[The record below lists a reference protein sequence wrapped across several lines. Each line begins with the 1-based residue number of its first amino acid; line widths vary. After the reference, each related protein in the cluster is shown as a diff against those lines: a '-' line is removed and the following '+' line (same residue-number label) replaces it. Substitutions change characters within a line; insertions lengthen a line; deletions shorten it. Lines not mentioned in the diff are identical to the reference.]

1 MNTAACMGY
10 GKKER
15 NSNQKENMSLDLTL
29 KIGGEAGQGVQTVGY
44 VLSKTFARG
53 GFYLFA
59 NQDYMSRIRGGHNFF
74 QIRIKEDPV
83 YASSERVDI
92 LIALDKATVEMHR
105 PELKEK
111 GIIIFDGE
119 HIDISDQPFHL
130 LSVPLERLAREE
142 GGNKLF
148 SNSVALGAALGIL
161 AYRFDTLAQVLKEIF
176 AKRGEEIAENNIK
189 AAKAGY
195 DFIQENHK
203 DSCLYPLE
211 SGRSDKKMLIS
222 GNEALSLGA
231 IAAGCKFMAAYPMTP
246 STGVITYLA
255 GKAEQYG
262 MVAEQAEDEI
272 AAINMAI
279 GASFAGVRA
288 MVATSGG
295 GFSLMVEALGLAGMT
310 ETPLVI
316 IEAQRSGPSTGLPTR
331 TAQAD
336 LEFVLHASQ
345 GEFPRAIFAPATAED
360 AFWSVVKA
368 FNVAEKYQVPVIIM
382 SDQHLA
388 DSYLTCKKFDLNKVK
403 IERGIISDAELA
415 KIKEYKRHQFT
426 QSGISPR
433 ALPSQE
439 GRIVITDSDEHD
451 EEGHLTED
459 LEMGKKMIQK
469 RLRKAEGLA
478 SEIEPPKVYPC
489 ENTEIVLIGW
499 GSTYGALREAVD
511 ILIKQGMD
519 VSLMH
524 FQEIWPFPAQFVSS
538 ILSKAEKS
546 FCVENNATG
555 QLAHIIRAE
564 TGKEVTAKILKFDG
578 RPFRPQYII
587 RELKKGGK
595 TWSL

>member
-1 MNTAACMGY
+1 
-10 GKKER
+10 
-15 NSNQKENMSLDLTL
+15 MSVDFTL
-29 KIGGEAGQGVQTVGY
+29 KIGGEAGQGMQTIGY

-53 GFYLFA
+53 GFHLFA

-74 QIRIKEDPV
+74 QIRVKEDPV
-83 YASSERVDI
+83 YASSEEVDI
-92 LIALDKATVEMHR
+92 LIALDKATVETHR
-105 PELKEK
+105 LEIKEK
-111 GIIIFDGE
+111 GVIIFDGE
-119 HIDISDQPFHL
+119 HIDISGQPPHL
-130 LSVPLERLAREE
+130 LNVPLERLAREE

-148 SNSVALGAALGIL
+148 SNSVAVGGALGIL
-161 AYRFDTLAQVLKEIF
+161 AYQFDILGQVLKEVF
-176 AKRGEEIAENNIK
+176 SKRGEEIVENNIK
-189 AAKAGY
+189 AARAGY
-195 DFIQENHK
+195 DFMQKNYK
-203 DSCLYPLE
+203 DFCLSPLK

-222 GNEALSLGA
+222 GNESLSLGA
-231 IAAGCKFMAAYPMTP
+231 MAAGCKFISAYPMTP
-246 STGVITYLA
+246 STGIITYLA
-255 GKAEQYG
+255 GKAKQYG
-262 MVAEQAEDEI
+262 LVAEQAEDEI
-272 AAINMAI
+272 AAINMAV

-316 IEAQRSGPSTGLPTR
+316 IEAQRPGPSTGLPTR

-403 IERGIISDAELA
+403 IERGIISDAELT
-415 KIKEYKRHQFT
+415 KIKDYKRHRFT
-426 QSGISPR
+426 QSGISLR
-433 ALPSQE
+433 ALPSQK

-451 EEGHLTED
+451 EEGHLTEN
-459 LEMGKKMIQK
+459 LEMANKMVQK
-469 RLRKAEGLA
+469 RLKKREGLA
-478 SEIEPPKVYPC
+478 SEIEPPKIYPH
-489 ENTEIVLIGW
+489 EDAQIILIGW
-499 GSTYGALREAVD
+499 GSTYGALREALDV
-511 ILIKQGMD
+511 LINQGMD

-538 ILSKAEKS
+538 ILSKVKKS

-564 TGKEVTAKILKFDG
+564 TGKQVTAKILKFDG
-578 RPFRPQYII
+578 RPFSPQYII
-587 RELKKGGK
+587 RKLKKRGK

>member
-1 MNTAACMGY
+1 
-10 GKKER
+10 
-15 NSNQKENMSLDLTL
+15 MSVDLTL
-29 KIGGEAGQGVQTVGY
+29 KIGGEAGQGMQTIGY
-44 VLSKTFARG
+44 VLSKTFARD

-74 QIRIKEDPV
+74 QIRVKEKPV
-83 YASSERVDI
+83 YALSEKVDI
-92 LIALDKATVEMHR
+92 LIALDKATVELHR

-111 GIIIFDGE
+111 GVIIFDGE
-119 HIDISDQPFHL
+119 YIDISDQPPHL

-148 SNSVALGAALGIL
+148 SNSVAVGSALGIL
-161 AYRFDTLAQVLKEIF
+161 AYQLDILAQVLKEVF
-176 AKRGEEIAENNIK
+176 SKQGEEITQNNIK
-189 AAKAGY
+189 AARAGY
-195 DFIQENHK
+195 DFMQKNYK
-203 DSCLYPLE
+203 DFQLFPLK

-231 IAAGCKFMAAYPMTP
+231 IAAGCKFMSAYPMTP
-246 STGVITYLA
+246 STGIITYLA
-255 GKAEQYG
+255 GKAKQCG
-262 MVAEQAEDEI
+262 LVAEQAEDEI
-272 AAINMAI
+272 AAINMAV

-295 GFSLMVEALGLAGMT
+295 GFSLMVEALGLVGMT

-316 IEAQRSGPSTGLPTR
+316 VEAQRSGPSTGLPTR

-388 DSYLTCKKFDLNKVK
+388 DSYLTCKKFDLSKVK
-403 IERGIISDAELA
+403 IERGIISDTELA
-415 KIKEYKRHQFT
+415 KIKDYKRHRFT
-426 QSGISPR
+426 QSGISLR
-433 ALPSQE
+433 ALPSQK

-459 LEMGKKMIQK
+459 LEIANKMAQK
-469 RLRKAEGLA
+469 RLKKREGLA
-478 SEIEPPKVYPC
+478 REIEPPKVYPH

-499 GSTYGALREAVD
+499 GSTYGALREALDV
-511 ILIKQGMD
+511 LINQGMD
-519 VSLMH
+519 ISLMH
-524 FQEIWPFPAQFVSS
+524 FQEIWPFPTQFVTS
-538 ILSKAEKS
+538 ILSKVKKS

-555 QLAHIIRAE
+555 QLAHIIQAE
-564 TGKEVTAKILKFDG
+564 TGKQVTGKILKFDG
-578 RPFRPQYII
+578 RPFSPQYVI
-587 RELKKGGK
+587 RELKKRK
-595 TWSL
+595 E

>member
-1 MNTAACMGY
+1 
-10 GKKER
+10 
-15 NSNQKENMSLDLTL
+15 MSVDLTL
-29 KIGGEAGQGVQTVGY
+29 KIGGEAGQGMQTIGY

-74 QIRIKEDPV
+74 QIRVKEDPV
-83 YASSERVDI
+83 YASSEEVDI

-105 PELKEK
+105 LELKEK
-111 GIIIFDGE
+111 GVIIFDGE
-119 HIDISDQPFHL
+119 HIDISGEPSRL

-148 SNSVALGAALGIL
+148 SNSVAVGGALGIL
-161 AYRFDTLAQVLKEIF
+161 AYQFDILAQVLKEIF
-176 AKRGEEIAENNIK
+176 ARRGEEIVQNNIK
-189 AAKAGY
+189 AARAGY
-195 DFIQENHK
+195 DFMQKNYK
-203 DSCLYPLE
+203 DFCLFWLK
-211 SGRSDKKMLIS
+211 SGRSDKKMLVS

-231 IAAGCKFMAAYPMTP
+231 MAAGCKFMSAYPMTP
-246 STGVITYLA
+246 STGIITYLA
-255 GKAEQYG
+255 GKAKQCG
-262 MVAEQAEDEI
+262 LVAEQAEDEI

-316 IEAQRSGPSTGLPTR
+316 VEAQRSGPSTGLPTR

-388 DSYLTCKKFDLNKVK
+388 DSYLTCSKFDLGKVK

-415 KIKEYKRHQFT
+415 KIKDYKRHRFT

-439 GRIVITDSDEHD
+439 GRIVVTDSDEHD

-459 LEMGKKMIQK
+459 LEIANKMAQK
-469 RLRKAEGLA
+469 RLKKREGLA
-478 SEIEPPKVYPC
+478 SEIEPPKVYPH

-499 GSTYGALREAVD
+499 GSTCGALREALDV
-511 ILIKQGMD
+511 LIKQGMD

-538 ILSKAEKS
+538 ILSKAKKS
-546 FCVENNATG
+546 FCVENNASG

-564 TGKEVTAKILKFDG
+564 TGKQVTAKILKFDG
-578 RPFRPQYII
+578 RPFSPQYII
-587 RELKKGGK
+587 RELEKGGK
-595 TWSL
+595 RWSL

>member
-1 MNTAACMGY
+1 V
-10 GKKER
+10 
-15 NSNQKENMSLDLTL
+15 SVDLTL
-29 KIGGEAGQGVQTVGY
+29 KIGGEAGQGMQTIGH

-53 GFYLFA
+53 GFHLFA

-74 QIRIKEDPV
+74 QIRVKEEPV
-83 YASSERVDI
+83 SALSEEVDI
-92 LIALDKATVEMHR
+92 LIALDEATVEIHR

-111 GIIIFDGE
+111 GVIIFDGE
-119 HIDISDQPFHL
+119 HIDISGQPPHL

-148 SNSVALGAALGIL
+148 SNSVAVGAALGVLDYEFHI
-161 AYRFDTLAQVLKEIF
+161 LAQVLREVF
-176 AKRGEEIAENNIK
+176 GRRGEETVQNNIK
-189 AAKAGY
+189 AARAGY
-195 DFIQENHK
+195 DFTRENYK
-203 DSCLYPLE
+203 NSQLSPLE
-211 SGRSDKKMLIS
+211 LGKSDKKMLIS

-231 IAAGCKFMAAYPMTP
+231 MAAGCKFMAAYPMTP
-246 STGVITYLA
+246 STGIITYLA
-255 GKAEQYG
+255 GKAREFG
-262 MVAEQAEDEI
+262 LVAEQAEDEI

-295 GFSLMVEALGLAGMT
+295 GFSLMVEALGLVGMT

-316 IEAQRSGPSTGLPTR
+316 IEAQRPGPSTGLPTR

-388 DSYLTCKKFDLNKVK
+388 DSYRTCHKFDLRKVK
-403 IERGIISDAELA
+403 IERGIISDAELT
-415 KIKEYKRHQFT
+415 KIKDYRRHRFT
-426 QSGISPR
+426 PSGISPR
-433 ALPSQE
+433 AFPSQK

-451 EEGHLTED
+451 EDGHLTED
-459 LEMGKKMIQK
+459 LEMGKKMVQK
-469 RLRKAEGLA
+469 RLKKIEALA
-478 SEIEPPKVYPC
+478 TEIEPPQVYPH
-489 ENTEIVLIGW
+489 ENAQIILIGW

-511 ILIKQGMD
+511 ILIDQGVN

-524 FQEIWPFPAQFVSS
+524 FQEIWPFPTQFVTS
-538 ILSKAEKS
+538 ILSKAKQS

-555 QLAHIIRAE
+555 QLARIIRAE
-564 TGKEVTAKILKFDG
+564 TGRKVTGKILKFDG
-578 RPFRPQYII
+578 RPFSSQYII
-587 RELKKGGK
+587 TELKKKKG
-595 TWSL
+595 

>member
-1 MNTAACMGY
+1 
-10 GKKER
+10 
-15 NSNQKENMSLDLTL
+15 MSVDLTL
-29 KIGGEAGQGVQTVGY
+29 KIGGEAGQGMQTIGY

-53 GFYLFA
+53 GFHLFA

-74 QIRIKEDPV
+74 QIRVKEEPV
-83 YASSERVDI
+83 SALSEEVDI
-92 LIALDKATVEMHR
+92 LIALDEATVEIHR

-111 GIIIFDGE
+111 GVIIFDGE
-119 HIDISDQPFHL
+119 HIDISAQPPHL

-148 SNSVALGAALGIL
+148 SNSVAVGAALGVLDYEFHIL
-161 AYRFDTLAQVLKEIF
+161 AGVLKEAF
-176 AKRGEEIAENNIK
+176 GKRGEEIVQNNVK
-189 AAKAGY
+189 AARAGY
-195 DFIQENHK
+195 DFIQENYK
-203 DSCLYPLE
+203 DSQLPPLQ
-211 SGRSDKKMLIS
+211 SGKGDKKMLLS

-231 IAAGCKFMAAYPMTP
+231 MAAGCKFMAAYPMTP
-246 STGVITYLA
+246 STGIITYLA
-255 GKAEQYG
+255 GKAREFG
-262 MVAEQAEDEI
+262 LVAEQAEDEI

-316 IEAQRSGPSTGLPTR
+316 IEAQRPGPSTGLPTR

-382 SDQHLA
+382 SDHHLA
-388 DSYLTCKKFDLNKVK
+388 DSYLTCNKFDLTKVK
-403 IERGIISDAELA
+403 IERGIISDAQLE
-415 KIKEYKRHQFT
+415 KIKDYKRHRFT

-433 ALPSQE
+433 ALPSQK
-439 GRIVITDSDEHD
+439 GGIVITDSDEHD

-459 LEMGKKMIQK
+459 LEMGKKMVQK
-469 RLRKAEGLA
+469 RHKKIEVLA
-478 SEIEPPKVYPC
+478 TEIEPPQVYPH
-489 ENTEIVLIGW
+489 ENAQIILIGW

-511 ILIKQGMD
+511 ILTDQGMN

-524 FQEIWPFPAQFVSS
+524 FQEIWPFPAQFVTS
-538 ILSKAEKS
+538 ILSKVKQS

-564 TGKEVTAKILKFDG
+564 TGSQLTGKILKFDG
-578 RPFRPQYII
+578 RPFSPQYII
-587 RELKKGGK
+587 KELKKK
-595 TWSL
+595 KV

>member
-1 MNTAACMGY
+1 
-10 GKKER
+10 
-15 NSNQKENMSLDLTL
+15 MSVDLTL
-29 KIGGEAGQGVQTVGY
+29 KIGGEAGQGMQTIGY

-53 GFYLFA
+53 GFHLFA

-74 QIRIKEDPV
+74 QIRVKEEPV
-83 YASSERVDI
+83 NALSEEVDI
-92 LIALDKATVEMHR
+92 LIALDKATVEIHR

-111 GIIIFDGE
+111 GVIIFDGE
-119 HIDISDQPFHL
+119 HVDISPQPHL
-130 LSVPLERLAREE
+130 LSVPLERLARDE
-142 GGNKLF
+142 GGNRLF
-148 SNSVALGAALGIL
+148 SNSVAAGAALGVLDYEFHIL
-161 AYRFDTLAQVLKEIF
+161 AGVLKKVF
-176 AKRGEEIAENNIK
+176 GKRGEEIVQNNVK
-189 AAKAGY
+189 AARAGY
-195 DFIQENHK
+195 DFIQKNYK
-203 DSCLYPLE
+203 DSQVSPLQP
-211 SGRSDKKMLIS
+211 GKSDKKMLIS

-231 IAAGCKFMAAYPMTP
+231 MAAGCKFMAAYPMTP
-246 STGVITYLA
+246 STGIITYLA
-255 GKAEQYG
+255 GKARKFG
-262 MVAEQAEDEI
+262 LVAEQAEDEI

-295 GFSLMVEALGLAGMT
+295 GFSLMVEGLGLVGMT
-310 ETPLVI
+310 ETPLVV
-316 IEAQRSGPSTGLPTR
+316 IEAQRPGPSTGLPTR

-360 AFWSVVKA
+360 AFWSVIKA
-368 FNVAEKYQVPVIIM
+368 FNLAEKYQLPVIIM

-388 DSYLTCKKFDLNKVK
+388 DSYSTCHKFDLRKVK

-415 KIKEYKRHQFT
+415 KIKDYKRHRFT

-433 ALPSQE
+433 ALPSQK

-459 LEMGKKMIQK
+459 LEIANKMAQK
-469 RLRKAEGLA
+469 RLKKMEGLA
-478 SEIEPPKVYPC
+478 SEIEPPQVYPN
-489 ENTEIVLIGW
+489 EDAQIILIGW

-511 ILIKQGMD
+511 ILIDQGVD

-524 FQEIWPFPAQFVSS
+524 FQEIWPFPTQFVTSV
-538 ILSKAEKS
+538 LSKAKQS

-564 TGKEVTAKILKFDG
+564 TGKQVTGKILKFDG
-578 RPFRPQYII
+578 RPFSSQYII
-587 RELKKGGK
+587 TELKKKKG
-595 TWSL
+595 

>member
-1 MNTAACMGY
+1 
-10 GKKER
+10 
-15 NSNQKENMSLDLTL
+15 MSVDLTL
-29 KIGGEAGQGVQTVGY
+29 KIGGEAGQGMQTIGY
-44 VLSKTFARG
+44 VLCKTFARG

-74 QIRIKEDPV
+74 QIRVKEEPV
-83 YASSERVDI
+83 YALSEEVDI
-92 LIALDKATVEMHR
+92 LIALDKATVELHHL
-105 PELKEK
+105 EIKEK

-119 HIDISDQPFHL
+119 HIHISGQPSHL

-148 SNSVALGAALGIL
+148 SNSVAVGAALGVLSYEFDIL
-161 AYRFDTLAQVLKEIF
+161 AGVVKEVFD
-176 AKRGEEIAENNIK
+176 KRGEEIVQSNIK
-189 AAKAGY
+189 AAQAGY
-195 DFIQENHK
+195 DFMQKNYK
-203 DSCLYPLE
+203 DICLSPLK

-222 GNEALSLGA
+222 GNESLSLGA
-231 IAAGCKFMAAYPMTP
+231 MAAGCKFMSAYPMTP
-246 STGVITYLA
+246 STGIITYLA
-255 GKAEQYG
+255 GKAKQYG
-262 MVAEQAEDEI
+262 LVAEQAEDEI

-316 IEAQRSGPSTGLPTR
+316 VEAQRPGPSTGLPTR

-388 DSYLTCKKFDLNKVK
+388 DSYFTCKKFDLGKVK
-403 IERGIISDAELA
+403 IDRGIISDTELA
-415 KIKEYKRHQFT
+415 KIKDYRRHRFT

-433 ALPSQE
+433 AIPSQK

-459 LEMGKKMIQK
+459 LELANKMVQK
-469 RLRKAEGLA
+469 RLRKREGLV
-478 SEIEPPKVYPC
+478 SEIEPPRVYPR
-489 ENTEIVLIGW
+489 EDAELILIGW
-499 GSTYGALREAVD
+499 GSTYGALREALDV
-511 ILIKQGMD
+511 LIKQGMD
-519 VSLMH
+519 ISLMH
-524 FQEIWPFPAQFVSS
+524 FQEIWPFPTQFVTST
-538 ILSKAEKS
+538 LSKVKES

-555 QLAHIIRAE
+555 QLAHIIQAE
-564 TGKEVTAKILKFDG
+564 TGKQVTGKILRFDG
-578 RPFRPQYII
+578 RAFSPQYII
-587 RELKKGGK
+587 RELKKK
-595 TWSL
+595 KE

>member
-1 MNTAACMGY
+1 
-10 GKKER
+10 
-15 NSNQKENMSLDLTL
+15 MSVDLTL
-29 KIGGEAGQGVQTVGY
+29 KIGGEAGQGMQTIGY

-53 GFYLFA
+53 GFHLFA

-74 QIRIKEDPV
+74 QIRVKDDPV
-83 YASSERVDI
+83 YALSEKVDI
-92 LIALDKATVEMHR
+92 LIALDKATVELHR

-111 GIIIFDGE
+111 GVIIFDGE
-119 HIDISDQPFHL
+119 YIDISDQPPHL

-148 SNSVALGAALGIL
+148 SNSVAVGSALGIL
-161 AYRFDTLAQVLKEIF
+161 AYQLDILAQVLKEVF
-176 AKRGEEIAENNIK
+176 SKQGEEITQNNIK
-189 AAKAGY
+189 AARAGY
-195 DFIQENHK
+195 DFMQKNYK
-203 DSCLYPLE
+203 DFQLFPLK

-231 IAAGCKFMAAYPMTP
+231 IAAGCKFMSAYPMTP
-246 STGVITYLA
+246 STGIITYLA
-255 GKAEQYG
+255 GKAKQCG
-262 MVAEQAEDEI
+262 LVAEQAEDEI
-272 AAINMAI
+272 AAINMAV

-295 GFSLMVEALGLAGMT
+295 GFSLMVEALGLVGMT

-316 IEAQRSGPSTGLPTR
+316 VEAQRSGPSTGLPTR

-388 DSYLTCKKFDLNKVK
+388 DSYLTCKKFDLSKVK
-403 IERGIISDAELA
+403 IERGIISDTELA
-415 KIKEYKRHQFT
+415 KIKDYKRHRFT

-433 ALPSQE
+433 ALPSQK

-459 LEMGKKMIQK
+459 LEMGKKMAQK
-469 RLRKAEGLA
+469 RLKKREGLA
-478 SEIEPPKVYPC
+478 REIEPPKIYPHQDAQ
-489 ENTEIVLIGW
+489 IILIGW
-499 GSTYGALREAVD
+499 GSTYGALREALD

-519 VSLMH
+519 ISLMH
-524 FQEIWPFPAQFVSS
+524 FQEIWPFPTQFVTS
-538 ILSKAEKS
+538 ILSKVKQS

-555 QLAHIIRAE
+555 QLAHIIQAE
-564 TGKEVTAKILKFDG
+564 TGKQVTGRILKFDG
-578 RPFRPQYII
+578 RPFSPQYVI
-587 RELKKGGK
+587 RELKKRK
-595 TWSL
+595 E

>member
-1 MNTAACMGY
+1 
-10 GKKER
+10 
-15 NSNQKENMSLDLTL
+15 MSVDLTL
-29 KIGGEAGQGVQTVGY
+29 KIGGEAGQGMQTIGY
-44 VLSKTFARG
+44 VLSKTVARS
-53 GFYLFA
+53 GFHLFA

-74 QIRIKEDPV
+74 QIRVKEEPV
-83 YASSERVDI
+83 SAWSEEVDI
-92 LIALDKATVEMHR
+92 LIALDKATVKIHR

-111 GIIIFDGE
+111 GVIIFDGE
-119 HIDISDQPFHL
+119 HIDISLQPPHL

-148 SNSVALGAALGIL
+148 SNSVAVGATLGVLDYEFHI
-161 AYRFDTLAQVLKEIF
+161 LAQVLREAF
-176 AKRGEEIAENNIK
+176 GKRGEEIVQNNVK
-189 AAKAGY
+189 AATAGY
-195 DFIQENHK
+195 DFIQENYK
-203 DSCLYPLE
+203 DSQLSPLQ
-211 SGRSDKKMLIS
+211 SGKGNKKMLIS

-231 IAAGCKFMAAYPMTP
+231 MAAGCKFMAAYPMTP
-246 STGVITYLA
+246 STGIITYLA
-255 GKAEQYG
+255 GKAREFG
-262 MVAEQAEDEI
+262 LVAEQAEDEI

-295 GFSLMVEALGLAGMT
+295 GFSLMVEALGLVGMT

-316 IEAQRSGPSTGLPTR
+316 IEAQRPGPSTGLPTR

-345 GEFPRAIFAPATAED
+345 GEFLRAIFAPATAED

-388 DSYLTCKKFDLNKVK
+388 DSYCTCHKFDLRKVK
-403 IERGIISDAELA
+403 IERGIISDAELT
-415 KIKEYKRHQFT
+415 KIKDYRRHRFT
-426 QSGISPR
+426 PSGISPR
-433 ALPSQE
+433 AFPSQK

-459 LEMGKKMIQK
+459 LEMGKKMVQK
-469 RLRKAEGLA
+469 RLKKIEALA
-478 SEIEPPKVYPC
+478 TEIEPPQVYPH
-489 ENTEIVLIGW
+489 ENAQIILIGW

-511 ILIKQGMD
+511 ILIDQGVD

-524 FQEIWPFPAQFVSS
+524 FQEIWPFPTQLVTS
-538 ILSKAEKS
+538 ILSKAKQS

-564 TGKEVTAKILKFDG
+564 TGRKVTGKILKFDG
-578 RPFRPQYII
+578 RPFSSRYII
-587 RELKKGGK
+587 KELKNKKG
-595 TWSL
+595 

>member
-1 MNTAACMGY
+1 
-10 GKKER
+10 
-15 NSNQKENMSLDLTL
+15 MSVDLTL
-29 KIGGEAGQGVQTVGY
+29 KIGGEAGQGMQTIGY

-53 GFYLFA
+53 GFHLFA

-74 QIRIKEDPV
+74 QIRIKEEPV
-83 YASSERVDI
+83 YALSEKVDI
-92 LIALDKATVEMHR
+92 LIALDEATVEIHR

-111 GIIIFDGE
+111 GVIIFDGE
-119 HIDISDQPFHL
+119 HIDISGQPPHL
-130 LSVPLERLAREE
+130 LSVPLEHLAREE

-148 SNSVALGAALGIL
+148 SNSVAVGAALGVLDYEFDIL
-161 AYRFDTLAQVLKEIF
+161 AGVLREAF
-176 AKRGEEIAENNIK
+176 GRRGEEIIQNNVK
-189 AAKAGY
+189 AARAGY
-195 DFIQENHK
+195 DFIQENYK
-203 DSCLYPLE
+203 DSQLSPL
-211 SGRSDKKMLIS
+211 GLKKGDKKMLIS

-246 STGVITYLA
+246 STGIITYLA
-255 GKAEQYG
+255 GKASQFG
-262 MVAEQAEDEI
+262 LVAEQAEDEI

-295 GFSLMVEALGLAGMT
+295 GFSLMVEALGLAGIT

-316 IEAQRSGPSTGLPTR
+316 IEAQRPGPSTGLPTR

-368 FNVAEKYQVPVIIM
+368 FNLAEKYQVPVIIM

-388 DSYLTCKKFDLNKVK
+388 DSYLTCHKFDLRKVK
-403 IERGIISDAELA
+403 IERGIISHAELE
-415 KIKEYKRHQFT
+415 KIKDYKRHRLT

-433 ALPSQE
+433 ALPSQK

-451 EEGHLTED
+451 EAGHLTED
-459 LEMGKKMIQK
+459 LEMGKKMVQK
-469 RLRKAEGLA
+469 RLKKIEALA
-478 SEIEPPKVYPC
+478 SEIEPPQVYPH
-489 ENTEIVLIGW
+489 ENAQIILIGW

-511 ILIKQGMD
+511 VLIDQGMD

-524 FQEIWPFPAQFVSS
+524 FQEIWPFPAQSVTS
-538 ILSKAEKS
+538 ILSKVKQS

-555 QLAHIIRAE
+555 QLARIIRAE
-564 TGKEVTAKILKFDG
+564 TGSQVTGKILKFDG
-578 RPFRPQYII
+578 RPFSPQYII
-587 RELKKGGK
+587 KELKKK
-595 TWSL
+595 KV

>member
-1 MNTAACMGY
+1 
-10 GKKER
+10 
-15 NSNQKENMSLDLTL
+15 MSVDLTL
-29 KIGGEAGQGVQTVGY
+29 KIGGEAGQGMQTIGY

-53 GFYLFA
+53 GFHLFA

-74 QIRIKEDPV
+74 QIRVKEKPV
-83 YASSERVDI
+83 YALSEKVDI
-92 LIALDKATVEMHR
+92 LIALDKATVELHR

-111 GIIIFDGE
+111 GVIIFDGE
-119 HIDISDQPFHL
+119 HIDISDQPLHL

-148 SNSVALGAALGIL
+148 SNSVAVGSALGIFGYQL
-161 AYRFDTLAQVLKEIF
+161 DILAQVLKEVF
-176 AKRGEEIAENNIK
+176 SKQGEEITQNNIK
-189 AAKAGY
+189 AARAGY
-195 DFIQENHK
+195 DFIQENYK
-203 DSCLYPLE
+203 DFQFFPLK

-231 IAAGCKFMAAYPMTP
+231 IAAGCKFMSAYPMTP
-246 STGVITYLA
+246 STGIITYLA
-255 GKAEQYG
+255 GKAKQCG
-262 MVAEQAEDEI
+262 LVAEQAEDEI
-272 AAINMAI
+272 AAINMAV

-295 GFSLMVEALGLAGMT
+295 GFSLMVEALGLVGMT

-316 IEAQRSGPSTGLPTR
+316 VEAQRSGPSTGLPTR

-388 DSYLTCKKFDLNKVK
+388 DSYLTCKKFDLSKVK
-403 IERGIISDAELA
+403 IERGIISDTELA
-415 KIKEYKRHQFT
+415 KIKDYKRHRFT
-426 QSGISPR
+426 QSGISLR
-433 ALPSQE
+433 ALPSQK

-459 LEMGKKMIQK
+459 LEMGKKMAQK
-469 RLRKAEGLA
+469 RLKKREGLA
-478 SEIEPPKVYPC
+478 REIEPPKIYPHQDAQ
-489 ENTEIVLIGW
+489 IILIGW
-499 GSTYGALREAVD
+499 GSTYGALREALDV
-511 ILIKQGMD
+511 LINQGMD
-519 VSLMH
+519 ISLMH
-524 FQEIWPFPAQFVSS
+524 FQEIWPFPTQFVTS
-538 ILSKAEKS
+538 ILSKVKKS

-555 QLAHIIRAE
+555 QLAHIIQAE
-564 TGKEVTAKILKFDG
+564 TGKQVTGRILKFDG
-578 RPFRPQYII
+578 RPFSPQYVI
-587 RELKKGGK
+587 RELKKRK
-595 TWSL
+595 E

>member
-1 MNTAACMGY
+1 
-10 GKKER
+10 
-15 NSNQKENMSLDLTL
+15 MSVDLTL
-29 KIGGEAGQGVQTVGY
+29 KIGGEAGQGMQTIGY

-74 QIRIKEDPV
+74 QIRVKEEPV
-83 YASSERVDI
+83 YALSEEVDI
-92 LIALDKATVEMHR
+92 LIALDKATVETHR
-105 PELKEK
+105 PELKET
-111 GIIIFDGE
+111 GVIIFDGE
-119 HIDISDQPFHL
+119 HIDISGQQSHL
-130 LSVPLERLAREE
+130 LSVPLEPLAREE

-148 SNSVALGAALGIL
+148 SNSVAVGGALGIL
-161 AYRFDTLAQVLKEIF
+161 AYQFDILAQVLKEVF
-176 AKRGEEIAENNIK
+176 SKRGEEIVQNNIK
-189 AAKAGY
+189 AARAGY
-195 DFIQENHK
+195 DFMQKNYK
-203 DSCLYPLE
+203 DFCLPPLK

-231 IAAGCKFMAAYPMTP
+231 MAAGCKFISAYPMTP
-246 STGVITYLA
+246 STGIITYLA
-255 GKAEQYG
+255 GKAKQCSL
-262 MVAEQAEDEI
+262 VAEQAEDEI

-295 GFSLMVEALGLAGMT
+295 GFSLMAEALGLAAMT

-316 IEAQRSGPSTGLPTR
+316 VEAQRSGPSTGLATR

-388 DSYLTCKKFDLNKVK
+388 DSYLTCKKFDVSKVK
-403 IERGIISDAELA
+403 IDRGIISDAKLA
-415 KIKEYKRHQFT
+415 RIKYYRRHQFT

-451 EEGHLTED
+451 EEGHLSED
-459 LEMGKKMIQK
+459 LEIANKMAQK
-469 RLRKAEGLA
+469 RLKKGEVLA
-478 SEIEPPKVYPC
+478 SEIEPPQIYPH
-489 ENTEIVLIGW
+489 EDAQIILIGW
-499 GSTYGALREAVD
+499 GSTYGALREALDV
-511 ILIKQGMD
+511 LIKQGMD
-519 VSLMH
+519 ISLMH
-524 FQEIWPFPAQFVSS
+524 FQEIWPFPTQFVTST
-538 ILSKAEKS
+538 LSKVKES

-555 QLAHIIRAE
+555 QLAHIIQAE
-564 TGKEVTAKILKFDG
+564 TGKQVTGKILRFDG
-578 RPFRPQYII
+578 RPFSPQYII
-587 RELKKGGK
+587 RELKKK
-595 TWSL
+595 KE

>member
-1 MNTAACMGY
+1 M
-10 GKKER
+10 
-15 NSNQKENMSLDLTL
+15 LVDLTL
-29 KIGGEAGQGVQTVGY
+29 KIGGEAGQGMQTIGY

-53 GFYLFA
+53 GFHLFA

-74 QIRIKEDPV
+74 QIRVKEEPV
-83 YASSERVDI
+83 SALSEEVDI
-92 LIALDKATVEMHR
+92 LIALDKATVEIHR
-105 PELKEK
+105 SELKEK
-111 GIIIFDGE
+111 GVIIFDGE
-119 HIDISDQPFHL
+119 HINISVQPPHL

-148 SNSVALGAALGIL
+148 SNSVAVGAALGVL
-161 AYRFDTLAQVLKEIF
+161 DYRFDILAQVLKEVF
-176 AKRGEEIAENNIK
+176 GRRGEETVQNNIK
-189 AAKAGY
+189 TARAGY
-195 DFIQENHK
+195 DFIQENYK
-203 DSCLYPLE
+203 DSQVSPLQ
-211 SGRSDKKMLIS
+211 SGKGNKKMLIS

-246 STGVITYLA
+246 STGIITYLA
-255 GKAEQYG
+255 GKTREFG
-262 MVAEQAEDEI
+262 LIAEQAEDEI

-316 IEAQRSGPSTGLPTR
+316 IEAQRPGPSTGLPTR

-360 AFWSVVKA
+360 AFWLVVKA
-368 FNVAEKYQVPVIIM
+368 FNVTEKYQVPVIIM

-388 DSYLTCKKFDLNKVK
+388 DSYCTCHKFDLTKVK
-403 IERGIISDAELA
+403 IERGIISDAELE
-415 KIKEYKRHQFT
+415 KIKDYRRHRFT
-426 QSGISPR
+426 PSGISPR
-433 ALPSQE
+433 AFPSQK

-451 EEGHLTED
+451 EDGHLTED
-459 LEMGKKMIQK
+459 LEMGKKMVQK
-469 RLRKAEGLA
+469 RLKKIEALA
-478 SEIEPPKVYPC
+478 TEIEPPPVYPH
-489 ENTEIVLIGW
+489 ENAQIILIGW

-511 ILIKQGMD
+511 ILIDQGVN

-524 FQEIWPFPAQFVSS
+524 FQEIWPFPTQFVTS
-538 ILSKAEKS
+538 ILSKVKQS

-564 TGKEVTAKILKFDG
+564 TGRKVTGKILKFDG
-578 RPFRPQYII
+578 RPFSSQYII
-587 RELKKGGK
+587 TELKKKKG
-595 TWSL
+595 

>member
-1 MNTAACMGY
+1 
-10 GKKER
+10 
-15 NSNQKENMSLDLTL
+15 MSVDLTL
-29 KIGGEAGQGVQTVGY
+29 KIGGEAGQGMQTIGY
-44 VLSKTFARG
+44 VLCKTFARG

-74 QIRIKEDPV
+74 QIRVKEEPV
-83 YASSERVDI
+83 YALSEEVDI
-92 LIALDKATVEMHR
+92 LIALDKATVELHHL
-105 PELKEK
+105 EIKEK

-119 HIDISDQPFHL
+119 HIHISGQPSHL

-148 SNSVALGAALGIL
+148 SNSVAVGAALGVLSYEFDIL
-161 AYRFDTLAQVLKEIF
+161 AGVVKEVFD
-176 AKRGEEIAENNIK
+176 KRGEEIVQSNIK
-189 AAKAGY
+189 AAQAGY
-195 DFIQENHK
+195 DFMQKNYK
-203 DSCLYPLE
+203 DICLSPLK

-222 GNEALSLGA
+222 GNESLSLGA
-231 IAAGCKFMAAYPMTP
+231 MAAGCKFMSAYPMTP
-246 STGVITYLA
+246 STGIITYLA
-255 GKAEQYG
+255 GKAKQYG
-262 MVAEQAEDEI
+262 LVAEQAEDEI

-279 GASFAGVRA
+279 GASFAGARA

-316 IEAQRSGPSTGLPTR
+316 VEAQRPGPSTGLPTR

-388 DSYLTCKKFDLNKVK
+388 DSYFTCKKFDLGKVK
-403 IERGIISDAELA
+403 IDRGIISDTELA
-415 KIKEYKRHQFT
+415 KIKDYRRHRFT

-433 ALPSQE
+433 AIPSQK

-459 LEMGKKMIQK
+459 LELANKMVQK
-469 RLRKAEGLA
+469 RLRKREGLV
-478 SEIEPPKVYPC
+478 SEIEPPRVYPR
-489 ENTEIVLIGW
+489 EDAELILIGW
-499 GSTYGALREAVD
+499 GSTYGALREALDV
-511 ILIKQGMD
+511 LIKQGMD
-519 VSLMH
+519 ISLMH
-524 FQEIWPFPAQFVSS
+524 FQEIWPFPTQFVTST
-538 ILSKAEKS
+538 LSKVKES

-555 QLAHIIRAE
+555 QLAHIIQAE
-564 TGKEVTAKILKFDG
+564 TGKQVTGKILRFDG
-578 RPFRPQYII
+578 RAFSPQYII
-587 RELKKGGK
+587 RELKKK
-595 TWSL
+595 KE